1 MRNLANGA
9 SGIRTHTWRNQSPL
23 PYLFGDSPKIF
34 LPLRTITKAGERIV
48 CDIIITFSST
58 NNICGELWILIYKQL
73 PKFIFR

>member
-34 LPLRTITKAGERIV
+34 LPLRTITKAGERIECV
-48 CDIIITFSST
+48 IIFLLCVLQLQH
-58 NNICGELWILIYKQL
+58 NLCGEFSI
-73 PKFIFR
+73 